1 MENSLIMAWKLP
13 SRMKLSY
20 VLLTFLCAVLLLLY
34 AFLTT
39 FPENFTRFPILRN
52 SVVVCDDGD
61 STAVSMDLLPKATSA
76 HISFLPILDFTD
88 LGINKTKLLLLIIVS
103 TAPQRVARRH
113 AIRDT
118 WWKHCTG
125 NQVFQQF

>member
-1 MENSLIMAWKLP
+1 MKNSLIIAWKLP

-20 VLLTFLCAVLLLLY
+20 VLITFFGAVLLLMY

-39 FPENFTRFPILRN
+39 FPENFVRFPVLRN
-52 SVVVCDDGD
+52 SVSVSDDGD
-61 STAVSMDLLPKATSA
+61 STAASVDSLPIGTSA
-76 HISFLPILDFTD
+76 HISCLPILDFND

-103 TAPQRVARRH
+103 TAPQRVERRH

-125 NQVFQQF
+125 NQVFQQL